1 MVVVAILA
9 ILSVVGLASYRSV
22 MRRVRVSEAYGMLAA
37 IRQHQESYYTEWHQ
51 YCDVSSATHDG
62 LSGSSAG
69 FWPSTPPTKDS
80 VDWSPGLPGQWDTL
94 GVRPAGRVYF
104 RYETV
109 AGQAGVTPGFGGG
122 LNYSSAP
129 DRVPWFVSHAF
140 GDLDGDGTRST
151 FESFSM
157 SDGIWVN
164 GPETE

>member
-9 ILSVVGLASYRSV
+9 ILSVVALGGYRRV
-22 MRRVRVSEAYGMLAA
+22 MRRVRVSEAYGMLAG
-37 IRQHQESYYTEWHQ
+37 IRQHQESYFTEWRQ
-51 YCDVSSATHDG
+51 YCDVSSSTHDG

-69 FWPSTPPTKDS
+69 FWPSTAPGTNS
-80 VDWSPGLPGQWDTL
+80 ADWTGAPGYWDTL

-129 DRVPWFVSHAF
+129 NRVPWFASHAF
-140 GDLDGDGTRST
+140 GDLDGDGVRST